1 LTRKNCDDNN
11 GSSKKKTRTHK
22 TNQNKA
28 SDTKHKKKIAENK
41 HQERS
46 VVHQW
51 YIGTGHGRQQRKQ
64 TQSWRNYS
72 SSSSS
77 SSRRGG
83 GKKKT
88 TKNKGKNQNTRNK
101 INTKKKNYETSFFKK
116 LNNFFSKAR
125 DGEIL
130 SRSERETSAAIS
142 FFLSSPQGNFCFLWG
157 QKNKQTDTHKT
168 TQIGSN
174 S

>member
-77 SSRRGG
+77 ISRRGG

-101 INTKKKNYETSFFKK
+101 KK
-116 LNNFFSKAR
+116 LRNNFFQKLNKSFSKAR

-130 SRSERETSAAIS
+130 SRSERETSAAKEELHSISLSFSRFLS
-142 FFLSSPQGNFCFLWG
+142 FFLSSPQGNFCFLG
-157 QKNKQTDTHKT
+157 AEKQT
-168 TQIGSN
+168 N
-174 S
+174 